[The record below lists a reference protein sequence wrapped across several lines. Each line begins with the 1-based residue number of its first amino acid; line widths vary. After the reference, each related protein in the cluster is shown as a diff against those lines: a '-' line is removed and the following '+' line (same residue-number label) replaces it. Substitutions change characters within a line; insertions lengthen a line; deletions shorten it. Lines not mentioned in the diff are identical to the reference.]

1 MAIVFDTEAIK
12 MINLFESITHLNVKD
27 CLIFEDVVYFLIEE
41 GQKIENNG
49 MVKTLENMMKKKI
62 KVFTYNSN
70 LMEFL
75 RNSIKGAKDIKIRN
89 EKEKKVIEITVD
101 NVYKS
106 LVIGKNGRNINAIRK
121 ILKRNYDVDEVVV
134 R

>member
-12 MINLFESITHLNVKD
+12 MINLFESITHLSVKD

-75 RNSIKGAKDIKIRN
+75 RNSIRGAKDIKIRN